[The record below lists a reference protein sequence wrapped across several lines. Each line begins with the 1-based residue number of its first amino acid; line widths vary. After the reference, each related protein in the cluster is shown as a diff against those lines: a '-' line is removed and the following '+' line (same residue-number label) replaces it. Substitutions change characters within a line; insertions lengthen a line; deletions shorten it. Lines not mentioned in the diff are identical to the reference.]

1 MVFLVGSFF
10 SRRFLFGYFV
20 NVLENSLFIM
30 FISLSGALHSQ
41 CAFFFQLRQFVNSAY
56 THVPTTYFA
65 FCLRQRSLCSVERN
79 SNKIDLTEGICSVN
93 KQTRERK
100 KTVEEKKM
108 PQNNS
113 RRNEKSSGQ
122 NQHQTVF

>member
-30 FISLSGALHSQ
+30 FISLHSQ
-41 CAFFFQLRQFVNSAY
+41 CALFFQLRQFVSNAY

-93 KQTRERK
+93 KQTREW
-100 KTVEEKKM
+100 EKKLW
-108 PQNNS
+108 
-113 RRNEKSSGQ
+113 RNGEKNATKQ
-122 NQHQTVF
+122 

>member
-30 FISLSGALHSQ
+30 FISLHSQ

-100 KTVEEKKM
+100 KNCGETEKKM

>member
-20 NVLENSLFIM
+20 NVLENSLFFM
-30 FISLSGALHSQ
+30 FISLHSQ

-100 KTVEEKKM
+100 KNCGETEKKM